1 MQSESRTRGLGLA
14 LGLVLLLA
22 SCGAGTP
29 SPSVR
34 ADPTPTPPP
43 ATADEVIAAFLAL
56 TGDPELTM
64 HVVADGKV
72 RLSAGGT
79 VEDVKIGF
87 DMDISGA
94 NGVGKAVV
102 DTGPSEV
109 TFEMLLVDD
118 RAYVDDDGTWT
129 EVPDYQ
135 SSTPLN
141 PFAGLTG
148 PADLSYRG
156 HDVRDGRRAHHLS
169 ILPWLGGD
177 LSLLQA
183 QGWTLVKVDYT
194 LTTMTVD
201 DAGTPIELSFTGGIS
216 GRYLDV
222 AATAAFEIAYAFTK
236 VGEPVEI
243 PIPIPSA
250 IPTAS

>member
-1 MQSESRTRGLGLA
+1 MQSDSCTRGLGLA

-22 SCGAGTP
+22 GCGAGTP
-29 SPSVR
+29 SPSVP

-43 ATADEVIAAFLAL
+43 ATADEVIAAFLTL

-72 RLSAGGT
+72 RVTAAGT
-79 VEDVKIGF
+79 TEDVKIGF
-87 DMDISGA
+87 DMDISGED
-94 NGVGKAVV
+94 GVGKAVV
-102 DTGPSEV
+102 DTGPSDV
-109 TFEMLLVDD
+109 TFDMLLVDD

-135 SSTPLN
+135 PSTPLN

-169 ILPWLGGD
+169 ILVWLGGD
-177 LSLLQA
+177 LSLLEA
-183 QGWTLVKVDYT
+183 QGWTRVKVDYT

-201 DAGTPIELSFTGGIS
+201 DAGVPIQMDFSGGIS
-216 GRYLDV
+216 GRYQDV
-222 AATAAFEIAYAFTK
+222 ATTAAFEVAYEFSH
-236 VGEPVEI
+236 VGEAVEI
-243 PIPIPSA
+243 PIPA
-250 IPTAS
+250 PTAS